1 LLRRQISE
9 VGNLSGDARLT
20 AAQKA
25 ALAKLRASNSL
36 DDALSALDF
45 LRQLSPAPEILSEL
59 AQIMK
64 ANRYTARTIG
74 TGGAIAV
81 IAGDESPKLDAAFRP
96 LLQDSD
102 PQIRYGAAYALAQVL
117 KGKAGLDVI
126 RVAVEEL
133 KSADDNVRV
142 GGLTTLQNSGEDP
155 KMGTSRVTTA
165 SLGPAA
171 GEATAALLDIAKNS
185 QRTDVRDSALAMLH
199 GLNPDLTQMDPAL
212 QESFKQSQQMT
223 DFIEKVLAGQA
234 SRAEIIEGLKQ
245 FPKAAPKVAP
255 LLDSRGHDAQ

>member
-1 LLRRQISE
+1 
-9 VGNLSGDARLT
+9 
-20 AAQKA
+20 
-25 ALAKLRASNSL
+25 
-36 DDALSALDF
+36 
-45 LRQLSPAPEILSEL
+45 
-59 AQIMK
+59 M
-64 ANRYTARTIG
+64 
-74 TGGAIAV
+74 
-81 IAGDESPKLDAAFRP
+81 
-96 LLQDSD
+96 
-102 PQIRYGAAYALAQVL
+102 
-117 KGKAGLDVI
+117 
-126 RVAVEEL
+126 
-133 KSADDNVRV
+133 
-142 GGLTTLQNSGEDP
+142 
-155 KMGTSRVTTA
+155 TTA